1 MYAQSEYNMELHQ
14 RTGQANKGQDYQS
27 SRHQVMFL
35 RLLSGKVK
43 EGHKTLYAMK
53 KAWHAYM
60 TLDLKKLSDDKS

>member
-43 EGHKTLYAMK
+43 VKEGHKTVCAMK
-53 KAWHAYM
+53 KAWHGYM
-60 TLDLKKLSDDKS
+60 TLNLKKLAY